1 MSQKHRGYAV
11 ITGASSGIGAE
22 FAKRFAKEGFDLILV
37 ARRKDRLL
45 KLCEEIHREVDKER
59 ECLLLEADLS
69 SLEDC
74 QKLCDFLQGK
84 KLAIFI
90 NNAGFGDC
98 GRFLDGDLDK
108 ELQMI
113 DVNIRAVHFLTK
125 KVLEIMQ
132 KQKGGYLLN
141 VASSA
146 GLMPAGPY
154 MATYY
159 ASKAYVASLTRAIAE
174 EFKEQKSPIYIGCLC
189 PGPVKTEFDEVAN
202 VDFSL
207 KGISAYDCANYA
219 VDQMIRGKKVIVPT
233 LKMKLAMVFGR
244 FLPQSLYIRIAAHQQ
259 RKKMEANRDS
269 E

>member
-22 FAKRFAKEGFDLILV
+22 FAKRIAKEGFDLILV
-37 ARRKDRLL
+37 ARRKTRLEEL
-45 KLCEEIHREVDKER
+45 IEEIHKGIDKER
-59 ECLLLEADLS
+59 VCQALEADLS
-69 SLEDC
+69 SLEEC

-84 KLAIFI
+84 KIAIFI

-98 GRFLDGDLDK
+98 SPFLDGDIDK
-108 ELQMI
+108 ELRMI
-113 DVNIRAVHFLTK
+113 DVNIKAVHFLTK
-125 KVLEIMQ
+125 KILEIMQ

-159 ASKAYVASLTRAIAE
+159 ASKAYVTSLTRAVAE
-174 EFKEQKSPIYIGCLC
+174 EFRAQKSPIYIGCLC

-202 VDFSL
+202 VSFSL
-207 KGISAYDCANYA
+207 NGISASYCANYA
-219 VDQMIRGKKVIVPT
+219 IDQMIRGKKVIVPT
-233 LKMKLAMVFGR
+233 LQMKLAMMFGR
-244 FLPQSLYIRIAAHQQ
+244 FLPQNFYIRIAAHQQ
-259 RKKMEANRDS
+259 RKKIEADK
-269 E
+269 ETE

>member
-1 MSQKHRGYAV
+1 MSKKHRGYAV

-22 FAKRFAKEGFDLILV
+22 FAKRLAKEGFDLVLV
-37 ARRKDRLL
+37 ARRKARLEE
-45 KLCEEIHREVDKER
+45 LCKDMHQNMEKGQ

-69 SLEDC
+69 SLDEC
-74 QKLCDFLQGK
+74 VKLCDFLQGK
-84 KLAIFI
+84 KIVIFI

-98 GRFLDGDLDK
+98 SRFLDGDIDK
-108 ELQMI
+108 ELRMI
-113 DVNIRAVHFLTK
+113 DVNVKAVHFLTK
-125 KVLEIMQ
+125 KILQIMQ

-154 MATYY
+154 MAAYY
-159 ASKAYVASLTRAIAE
+159 ASKAYVASLTRAIAQ
-174 EFKEQKSPIYIGCLC
+174 EFKEKKSPIYVGCLC

-202 VDFSL
+202 VDCSL
-207 KGISAYDCANYA
+207 KGISASYCANYA
-219 VDQMIRGKKVIVPT
+219 IDQMIQRKTVIVPT
-233 LKMKLAMVFGR
+233 LEMKLAMLFGR

-259 RKKMEANRDS
+259 RKKMDEDKDT

>member
-22 FAKRFAKEGFDLILV
+22 FAKRLAKEGFDLILV

-45 KLCEEIHREVDKER
+45 KLREEIHREVDKER
-59 ECLLLEADLS
+59 DCLLLEADLS
-69 SLEDC
+69 SWEEC

-98 GRFLDGDLDK
+98 SRFMDGDLDK
-108 ELQMI
+108 ELRMI

-125 KVLEIMQ
+125 KALEIME

-159 ASKAYVASLTRAIAE
+159 ATKSYVASLTRAIAE
-174 EFKEQKSPIYIGCLC
+174 EFKEEKSPIYIGCLC

-202 VDFSL
+202 VEFSL

-244 FLPQSLYIRIAAHQQ
+244 FLPQGLYIKIAAHQQ
-259 RKKMEANRDS
+259 RKKMDTNKDTE
-269 E
+269 